1 MAFQTPRSSS
11 YSLESPCPL
20 VRHEKKTPM
29 TLGWLRGGDRV
40 VTGWLQDGY
49 GVVTGWLQAGY
60 RMITGWLGV
69 VTGWLQDGYRM
80 VTV

>member
-20 VRHEKKTPM
+20 VRHEKKTPIDDARLVSTRLAIDQSPWWDGYGM
-29 TLGWLRGGDRV
+29 AMGWLRGGDGV

-49 GVVTGWLQAGY
+49 GVVTGWL
-60 RMITGWLGV
+60 W
-69 VTGWLQDGYRM
+69 DG
-80 VTV
+80 